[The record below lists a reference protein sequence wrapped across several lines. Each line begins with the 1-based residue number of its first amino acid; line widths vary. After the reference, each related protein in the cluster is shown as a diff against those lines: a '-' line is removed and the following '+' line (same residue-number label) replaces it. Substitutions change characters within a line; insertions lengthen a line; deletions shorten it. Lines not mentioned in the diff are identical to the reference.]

1 MVFMCFVFL
10 NILSKQNTKD
20 FMWCESMKSDR
31 IRVNIMKKYSYRTED
46 HSHRAAGSKTSYTV
60 IKLVFSEIIP
70 R

>member
-1 MVFMCFVFL
+1 
-10 NILSKQNTKD
+10 
-20 FMWCESMKSDR
+20 MWCESMKSDR
-31 IRVNIMKKYSYRTED
+31 IRVKIMKKYSYRTED